1 MFLIKEDHQLSLLEI
16 IQAGK
21 TVPEE
26 AAKGMNKEKTEVQS
40 REKMLEQLKGEAEN
54 CSKCALRA
62 GCSRV
67 VFGEGYHQARLMLVG
82 EGPGGDEDRLGVPF
96 VGRAGQLLNK
106 ILQAAGID
114 RDSVYITNVVKC
126 RPPQNRVP
134 FQPEIDSCLPYLHK
148 QIELVDP
155 DIVVCLGALANRTLI
170 DKGASITRNRGKWK
184 QAGKRR
190 YIATFH
196 PAALLRDPGKKKY
209 VWEDFKII
217 MDVYH
222 GPADGGDMD

>member
-1 MFLIKEDHQLSLLEI
+1 MFPIKEDHQLSLLEI

-21 TVPEE
+21 TVMKE
-26 AAKGMNKEKTEVQS
+26 AAKVTNREEVEVQS
-40 REKMLEQLKGEAEN
+40 REYMLEQLKSEAVN

-62 GCSRV
+62 GCKQV
-67 VFGEGYHQARLMLVG
+67 VFGEGYHQSRLMLVG
-82 EGPGGDEDRLGVPF
+82 EGPGADEDRLGAPF
-96 VGRAGQLLNK
+96 VGRAGLLLNK
-106 ILQAAGID
+106 ILMAAGID

-134 FQPEIDSCLPYLHK
+134 VQPEIDSCLPYLRR

-170 DKGASITRNRGKWK
+170 DKNTSITRNRGKWK
-184 QAGKRR
+184 QTGKRR
-190 YIATFH
+190 YISTFH

-209 VWEDFKII
+209 VWEDFKLI
-217 MDVYH
+217 MDYYH
-222 GPADGGDMD
+222 DPANGGDTG